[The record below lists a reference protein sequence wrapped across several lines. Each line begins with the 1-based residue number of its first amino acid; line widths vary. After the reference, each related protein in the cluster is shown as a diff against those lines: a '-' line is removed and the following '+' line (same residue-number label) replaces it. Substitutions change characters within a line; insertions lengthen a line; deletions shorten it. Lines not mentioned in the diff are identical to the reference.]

1 MKWYELIKSL
11 MVLQGVGLEANMGSD
26 DISITF
32 YVLQVQ
38 SIKI

>member
-1 MKWYELIKSL
+1 
-11 MVLQGVGLEANMGSD
+11 MGSKN
-26 DISITF
+26 ISITF